1 MSEDLAAV
9 IAEQLRR
16 SGQTRT
22 VYHSPDERDR
32 LRAAGRQAGRQL
44 HRPVRTFD
52 TAARH
57 PRCDA
62 DQCGTVLIA
71 VTDWGTNPLE
81 RQLSETRAN
90 KAIDRALDGP

>member
-9 IAEQLRR
+9 IADQLKR
-16 SGQTRT
+16 SGETGT
-22 VYHSPDERDR
+22 VYHSPDERER
-32 LRAAGRQAGRQL
+32 LRAAGRQAGRL
-44 HRPVRTFD
+44 LNRPIRTFD

-71 VTDWGTNPLE
+71 LADWGTNPLE

-90 KAIDRALDGP
+90 KAIDRALSE

>member
-16 SGQTRT
+16 SGQTST

-32 LRAAGRQAGRQL
+32 LRAAGRRAGRQL
-44 HRPVRTFD
+44 NRPVRTFD

-71 VTDWGTNPLE
+71 LTDWGTNPLE

>member
-1 MSEDLAAV
+1 MSQDLAAV

-16 SGQTRT
+16 SGQTST
-22 VYHSPDERDR
+22 VYHSSDERDR
-32 LRAAGRQAGRQL
+32 LRTAGRQAGRL
-44 HRPVRTFD
+44 LDRPVRTFD
-52 TAARH
+52 TTARH

-90 KAIDRALDGP
+90 KAIDHALDSP